1 MARVLIV
8 GCGDIG
14 LGLARVLIAG
24 GHQVTGLKRTPLS
37 QKLSGLKLMLADI
50 TAAADL
56 SDLPTNFDQVF
67 VILSPDGR
75 DEQSYR
81 RIFLQG
87 VNNLLAHFAQGE
99 SAAHWIFVSSTSVYG
114 QHDGEWVD
122 EGTATAPESGTAKIL
137 LQAEQNVLGRGHPG
151 RHDEQAKNTIVRFSG
166 IYGPGRE
173 GLLRRVQAGVPVQY
187 EPPYYTNRIHR
198 DDCIGVLA
206 WLLAQRLAGQRLD
219 NIYLATDNEPATAG
233 EVSRWLAE
241 NLQCPLPPAKQVESL
256 QAAANKRCCNQKLRD
271 SGYDFRVKNYREGY
285 GLMLV

>member
-24 GHQVTGLKRTPLS
+24 GHQVTGVKRKPLS
-37 QKLSGLKLMLADI
+37 QKLPGLKLVLADI

-56 SDLPTNFDQVF
+56 RDLPTNVDQVF

-75 DEQSYR
+75 DEQSYH

-114 QHDGEWVD
+114 QHDGEWVNED
-122 EGTATAPESGTAKIL
+122 SATAPESGTAKIL

-151 RHDEQAKNTIVRFSG
+151 RHDEQANNTIVRFSG

-173 GLLRRVQAGVPVQY
+173 GLLRRVRAGVPVQY

-206 WLLAQRLAGQRLD
+206 WLLARRLGGQRLD
-219 NIYLATDNEPATAG
+219 NIYLATDSEPATSG
-233 EVSRWLAE
+233 DVSRWLAE
-241 NLQCPLPPAKQVESL
+241 KLQCPLPPARQVELL
-256 QAAANKRCCNQKLRD
+256 QTSANKRCSNQKLRD

-285 GLMLV
+285 GLILV